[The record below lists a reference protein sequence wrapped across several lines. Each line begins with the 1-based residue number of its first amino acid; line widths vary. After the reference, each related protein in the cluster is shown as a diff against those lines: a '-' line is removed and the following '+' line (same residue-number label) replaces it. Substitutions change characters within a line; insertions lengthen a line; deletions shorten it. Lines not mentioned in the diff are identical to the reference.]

1 MLVLETPDFV
11 REVQPILSSRCYAC
25 HGPDAAA
32 REGDL
37 RLDERDEALR
47 TAVVPGDAAAS
58 LLVERIR
65 AGGSKRMPPASHGAG
80 LTTKEIEILEAWVDG
95 GCLSAALGLVS
106 AWSRRRTKY

>member
-1 MLVLETPDFV
+1 MLASMLLLGLMLVLETPDFV

-47 TAVVPGDAAAS
+47 TAES
-58 LLVERIR
+58 NKTRTRI
-65 AGGSKRMPPASHGAG
+65 GI
-80 LTTKEIEILEAWVDG
+80 TTA
-95 GCLSAALGLVS
+95 
-106 AWSRRRTKY
+106 